1 MTTSNISLLLEKI
14 SAENPDFIAD
24 EPKIKEEIATHSAIY
39 ANLSIKILS
48 ILGGLLGT
56 SAFVSF
62 LGASGLL
69 RDEGTM
75 LVFGILFMIFAVVG
89 NKLANNIIWDTAFIA
104 LYVIGGSLISVSLSH
119 FLENENMV
127 LCCFLLI
134 AALTIC
140 FSRSFMLVFLAIL
153 LLNGCLA
160 GFVGV
165 NDAFDWV
172 QLPILWIGTVL
183 TLLTIYEAKII
194 ASHPVWNQLFMPVQA
209 GFFVSFII
217 GLVILA
223 QNRHFDF
230 KFNYLW
236 ILSLCIGAG
245 TLLLV
250 SKIIQTHNIKNAQYR
265 IAIYAGVLLFLVPT
279 IYAPYVSGAVFAL
292 LLAYFYGYKTEIG
305 LSVVA
310 LVYFVSQYYYDLQ
323 LTLLQKSGIL
333 FFSGILLL
341 GAWLFF
347 NKQLTSNEKL

>member
-1 MTTSNISLLLEKI
+1 MTTSNISLLLENI

-56 SAFVSF
+56 SAFVGF

-89 NKLANNIIWDTAFIA
+89 NKWANNIIWDTAFIA
-104 LYVIGGSLISVSLSH
+104 LYVVGGALISVGVSK
-119 FLENENMV
+119 FLESQNAI
-127 LCCFLLI
+127 LCCFLVI
-134 AALTIC
+134 AMLTIF
-140 FSRSFMLVFLAIL
+140 FSRSFMLVFLATL
-153 LLNGCLA
+153 LFNGCLA
-160 GFVGV
+160 GFVGM

-172 QLPILWIGTVL
+172 QLPILWIGVVL

-194 ASHPVWNQLFMPVQA
+194 SYHPVWNQLFTSMQA

-223 QNRHFDF
+223 QNRHFDLT
-230 KFNYLW
+230 FNYLW

-245 TLLLV
+245 ILLLI
-250 SKIIQTHNIKNAQYR
+250 STIIQTHNIKNTQYR
-265 IAIYAGVLLFLVPT
+265 IAIYVAALLFLVPT
-279 IYAPYVSGAVFAL
+279 IYAPYVSGAIFAL
-292 LLAYFYGYKTEIG
+292 LLAYFYGYKTEIAV
-305 LSVVA
+305 SVIA

-323 LTLLQKSGIL
+323 LTLLQKSGVL
-333 FFSGILLL
+333 FFSGIVLL

-347 NKQLTSNEKL
+347 NQQIQSNEKL